1 MGRNVIV
8 ESSSDA
14 SDGSGDDGDHTAKT
28 APPCTYS
35 TDEAMI
41 NTYGMGSSSESPS
54 SQKINDDGK
63 RIEFAQMQ

>member
-14 SDGSGDDGDHTAKT
+14 SDSGDDGDHTAKT

-35 TDEAMI
+35 TDEAI
-41 NTYGMGSSSESPS
+41 ISTYGMGSSSESPS

-63 RIEFAQMQ
+63 IIEFAQMQ